1 MGARIKMLRT
11 GLGLNQTAFAKQLSL
26 SGPAVVSKYEKNLRE
41 PEVAILVRIA
51 QLGNK
56 SLDWLLTGNS
66 SNKVTGGSNKLDVL
80 ITQLESIYHEGDPK
94 NLSAIQTLIGLASP
108 EKSLRKKAKN
118 NASRKWKSVSF
129 GPVLI
134 SL

>member
-1 MGARIKMLRT
+1 MSRKLVAMVNMGARIKILRT
-11 GLGLNQTAFAKQLSL
+11 GLRLNQTAFAKQLSL

-41 PEVAILVRIA
+41 PEAAILVKIA

-66 SNKVTGGSNKLDVL
+66 SNKKAGGSKKLDML

-94 NLSAIQTLIGLASP
+94 KLSAIQTLIDLVSP
-108 EKSLRKKAKN
+108 EKLLRKRKKN
-118 NASRKWKSVSF
+118 
-129 GPVLI
+129 
-134 SL
+134 